1 MKTSDDVAKT
11 MSLQRLIKRRH
22 NEMLQLRRFYN
33 VIATLQRRCNPA
45 LSNRKQ
51 IQANMSTSD
60 QRCFNFVDQR
70 WNNAN
75 PTLKQLWNNIGTAL
89 SWRCFNVSSTLVP
102 VGLVIS
108 TDL

>member
-1 MKTSDDVAKT
+1 MLQSSYPKARFVWEVPSRHDDAVRTLLRRRYPTLPYSCDAKT

-70 WNNAN
+70 
-75 PTLKQLWNNIGTAL
+75 
-89 SWRCFNVSSTLVP
+89 
-102 VGLVIS
+102 
-108 TDL
+108 